1 MANRPTDKFPAFI
14 TSVSV
19 ALTTAA
25 DGLSE
30 VSDLV
35 GGSLAALEMPAGWT
49 DAVITFKGGRTS
61 SELFDLYGST
71 GDEVT
76 ITTTASRMVAI
87 DPVLFAGIR
96 YWQLRSGTG
105 AAAVAQAAA
114 RTLKLHVIG

>member
-14 TSVSV
+14 SSVSI
-19 ALTTAA
+19 ALSTAA
-25 DGLSE
+25 DGLSD
-30 VSDLV
+30 VADLV
-35 GGSLAALEMPAGWT
+35 GGALAAIEMSTAWT

-61 SELFDLYGST
+61 SELFDIYGST

-76 ITTTASRMVAI
+76 ITTTGNRMVTV
-87 DPVLFAGIR
+87 DPVLFAGVR
-96 YWQLRSGTG
+96 YWQVRSGTG